1 MGAPADD
8 LRGCRAFLVFGVRL
22 QNEVPDALLGR
33 GVGDRTEQ
41 RELRFSP
48 LTEY

>member
-22 QNEVPDALLGR
+22 QNEVPDALVGR

-41 RELRFSP
+41 REACASRR
-48 LTEY
+48 